1 MFGERL
7 RLLRKQRGLTQE
19 QLALILGLERSSI
32 GKYEGKSKT
41 IPSDDVKQKIAEYF
55 NVSMDYLFGREKNS
69 CDPSVMNSVALSPD
83 ETELI
88 ELFRDLNEK
97 GREWLMRSARMV
109 HDDAE
114 CRKQDTSNMAI

>member
-55 NVSMDYLFGREKNS
+55 NVSMDYLFGREK
-69 CDPSVMNSVALSPD
+69 PSSELGSVDSAVLSA
-83 ETELI
+83 EESELI
-88 ELFRDLNEK
+88 NLFRDLNEK
-97 GREWLMRSARMV
+97 GREWLIRSARMV
-109 HDDAE
+109 HDDVE
-114 CRKQDTSNMAI
+114 CRKQDASNMAI